1 MVSAIIL
8 RSSGAQ
14 DGDGITLPSNREAAS
29 DEQLLKLWLHGR
41 SPNTQRAYRGDATRF
56 LTVVAKPLRYVTL
69 ADLQDFADSLQGLAP
84 ASQCRVLSSV
94 KSLLSFSH
102 RIGYLAFDVG
112 RPLRL
117 PANRNHL
124 SERILAEGVIHK
136 ILALE
141 PSRRN
146 RALLRLLYAAGLR
159 VFELC
164 ALTWQHL
171 QERDEAG
178 QVTVLGKGGKT
189 RTVLLSA
196 ATWHELRGLG
206 GDSDSASPVFRSR
219 RCGEL
224 SSSQVLRI
232 VRAAARR
239 AGIQARVSPHWL
251 RHAHASHALERGCP
265 IHLVQATLGHASV
278 ATTRRYLHARPTDSS
293 APAEAAG
300 MYSALS
306 VMMPPSCLRRG
317 GYYATRTESRAGL
330 AGRRG
335 EDFRHSQLLF
345 KYFLERETGIEPATL
360 CLGRFCSRFVA
371 V

>member
-1 MVSAIIL
+1 MISAIIL
-8 RSSGAQ
+8 HSSGAQ
-14 DGDGITLPSNREAAS
+14 DGGGITLAVSQQASS

-41 SPNTQRAYRGDATRF
+41 SPNTQRAYGSDVSRF
-56 LTVVAKPLRYVTL
+56 RSFVGKFLQAVTL
-69 ADLQDFADSLQGLAP
+69 ADLQDFADTLTGLAP

-94 KSLLSFSH
+94 KSLLSFGH

-117 PANRNHL
+117 PANRNRL
-124 SERILAEGVIHK
+124 SERILGEGAIHK

-164 ALTWQHL
+164 ALTRQHL
-171 QERDEAG
+171 QERDSAG
-178 QVTVLGKGGKT
+178 QVTVLGKGAKT

-206 GDSDSASPVFRSR
+206 DDGDAASPIFRSR
-219 RCGEL
+219 KGGAL
-224 SSSQVLRI
+224 SPSQVLRV

-239 AGIQARVSPHWL
+239 AGIQAPVSPHWL

-278 ATTRRYLHARPTDSS
+278 ATTGRYLHARPSDSS
-293 APAEAAG
+293 AR
-300 MYSALS
+300 YLS
-306 VMMPPSCLRRG
+306 V
-317 GYYATRTESRAGL
+317 
-330 AGRRG
+330 
-335 EDFRHSQLLF
+335 
-345 KYFLERETGIEPATL
+345 
-360 CLGRFCSRFVA
+360 
-371 V
+371 

>member
-1 MVSAIIL
+1 VRSAIIL
-8 RSSGAQ
+8 RSPTTVGE
-14 DGDGITLPSNREAAS
+14 GGIGVAASQPASS
-29 DEQLLKLWLHGR
+29 DEQLVKLWLHGR
-41 SPNTQRAYRGDATRF
+41 SPNTQRAYASDVSRF
-56 LTVVAKPLRYVTL
+56 RSFVGKPLQAVTL
-69 ADLQDFADSLQGLAP
+69 ADLQDFADCLWALAP

-94 KSLLSFSH
+94 KSLVSFGH

-117 PANRNHL
+117 PANRNRL
-124 SERILAEGVIHK
+124 SERILAEGAIHK

-141 PSRRN
+141 QSRRN

-159 VFELC
+159 VSELC

-196 ATWHELRGLG
+196 ATWQELRGLG
-206 GDSDSASPVFRSR
+206 GDGDAITAVFRSR
-219 RCGEL
+219 KGGAL
-224 SSSQVLRI
+224 GHSQVLRI

-239 AGIQARVSPHWL
+239 AGIQAPVSPHWL

-278 ATTRRYLHARPTDSS
+278 ATTGRYLHARPTDSS
-293 APAEAAG
+293 AR
-300 MYSALS
+300 YLS
-306 VMMPPSCLRRG
+306 V
-317 GYYATRTESRAGL
+317 
-330 AGRRG
+330 
-335 EDFRHSQLLF
+335 
-345 KYFLERETGIEPATL
+345 
-360 CLGRFCSRFVA
+360 
-371 V
+371 

>member
-8 RSSGAQ
+8 HSPSTVAEG
-14 DGDGITLPSNREAAS
+14 GITLAPNQGASS

-41 SPNTQRAYRGDATRF
+41 TPNTQRAYGSDVSRF
-56 LTVVAKPLRYVTL
+56 RSFVGKSLQAVTL
-69 ADLQDFADSLQGLAP
+69 AEPQDFADSLQGLAP

-94 KSLLSFSH
+94 KSLLAFGH

-117 PANRNHL
+117 PANRNRL
-124 SERILAEGVIHK
+124 SERILAEGAVHK

-141 PSRRN
+141 PGRRN

-171 QERDEAG
+171 QERDDAG

-189 RTVLLSA
+189 RTVLLST
-196 ATWHELRGLG
+196 ATWQELRGLG
-206 GDSDSASPVFRSR
+206 GNGDAATPVFRSR
-219 RCGEL
+219 VGGAL
-224 SSSQVLRI
+224 SHSQVLRI

-239 AGIQARVSPHWL
+239 AGIQAPVSPHWL

-278 ATTRRYLHARPTDSS
+278 ATTGRYLHARPTDSS
-293 APAEAAG
+293 AR
-300 MYSALS
+300 YLS
-306 VMMPPSCLRRG
+306 V
-317 GYYATRTESRAGL
+317 
-330 AGRRG
+330 
-335 EDFRHSQLLF
+335 
-345 KYFLERETGIEPATL
+345 
-360 CLGRFCSRFVA
+360 
-371 V
+371 

>member
-1 MVSAIIL
+1 MIRHIIL

-14 DGDGITLPSNREAAS
+14 DGDGITLPSNREASS

-41 SPNTQRAYRGDATRF
+41 SPNTQRAYGSDVSRF
-56 LTVVAKPLRYVTL
+56 RSFVGKSLHAVTL
-69 ADLQDFADSLQGLAP
+69 ADLQDFADTLTGLAP

-94 KSLLSFSH
+94 KSLLSFGH

-117 PANRNHL
+117 PANRNRL
-124 SERILAEGVIHK
+124 SERILAEGAIHK

-141 PSRRN
+141 PGRRN

-171 QERDEAG
+171 QERDDAG

-189 RTVLLSA
+189 RTVLLSP
-196 ATWHELRGLG
+196 ATWQELRALD
-206 GDSDSASPVFRSR
+206 GDADAAVFRSR
-219 RCGEL
+219 NGEAL
-224 SSSQVLRI
+224 SHSQVLRI
-232 VRAAARR
+232 VRAAAQR
-239 AGIQARVSPHWL
+239 AGIQAPVSPHWL

-278 ATTRRYLHARPTDSS
+278 ATTGRYLHARPTDSS
-293 APAEAAG
+293 AR
-300 MYSALS
+300 YLS
-306 VMMPPSCLRRG
+306 V
-317 GYYATRTESRAGL
+317 
-330 AGRRG
+330 
-335 EDFRHSQLLF
+335 
-345 KYFLERETGIEPATL
+345 
-360 CLGRFCSRFVA
+360 
-371 V
+371 